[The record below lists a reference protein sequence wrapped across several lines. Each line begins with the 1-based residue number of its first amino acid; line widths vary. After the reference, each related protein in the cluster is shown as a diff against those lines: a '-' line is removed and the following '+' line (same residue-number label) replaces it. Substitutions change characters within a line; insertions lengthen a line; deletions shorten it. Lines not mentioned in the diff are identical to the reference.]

1 MTPILQI
8 LDEPGVSYVKVPRG
22 DLSEVFITV
31 AGGYGF
37 DPAEKSDSL
46 AVALGNGGGAGIVS
60 VDRFDLVGCCG
71 DEGQG
76 EWPVTCIHGK
86 STRDPHLSGAHIHTV
101 LGAPVETVRLG
112 PRAVGRIFEDA
123 YARYCILG
131 DIRPD
136 DASLPATEQAYQAFE
151 MMENALFAADM
162 DFSNVAR
169 TWLYLDDLLDW
180 YKEFNGVR
188 DKFFRERGVFDGI
201 VPASTGIG
209 AANPQGTAI
218 MAGAFAVQ
226 PKSPEVTIEPL
237 PSPLQCAALQY
248 GSSFS
253 RALEVG
259 TPDLRRL
266 FVSGTASIYPDGKSA
281 HIGDVDAQI
290 DLTMQVVAAILES
303 RGMGWGDVTRAIAYY
318 KHAEDWTTFGKYCN
332 AHSIPDMPVVIAHND
347 VCRDDLLF
355 ELEVDAI
362 AAR

>member
-1 MTPILQI
+1 MTPNLQI
-8 LDEPGVSYVKVPRG
+8 LDETGVSYVKVPRG

-37 DPAEKSDSL
+37 DPATKSDAL
-46 AVALGNGGGAGIVS
+46 AAGLGNGGGAGIVS
-60 VDRFDLVGCCG
+60 VDRFDLVGCEG
-71 DEGQG
+71 DDGHG

-86 STRDPHLSGAHIHTV
+86 SARDPHLSGAHIHAV
-101 LGAPVETVRLG
+101 LGAKVETVRLG
-112 PRAVGRIFEDA
+112 PRAIGRLFEDP
-123 YARYCILG
+123 YARYCVLG

-136 DASLPATEQAYQAFE
+136 DVSLPATEQAYLAFE
-151 MMENALFAADM
+151 MMENALLAADM
-162 DFSNVAR
+162 DFSNVVR
-169 TWLYLDDLLDW
+169 TWLYLDDLLSW

-188 DKFFRERGVFDGI
+188 DRFFRERNVFDGI

-209 AANPQGTAI
+209 AANPPGTAI

-237 PSPLQCAALQY
+237 PSPLQCPALQY

-266 FVSGTASIYPDGKSA
+266 FVSGTASIHPDGKTA
-281 HIGDVDAQI
+281 HVGDVNAQL
-290 DLTMQVVAAILES
+290 DLTMRVVGAILES
-303 RGMGWGDVTRAIAYY
+303 RGMGWGEVTRAIAYY
-318 KHAEDWTTFGKYCN
+318 KYAEDWPTFERYCN
-332 AHSIPDMPVVIAHND
+332 AHSIPEMPVVIAHND

-362 AAR
+362 GGR